1 MHLMNKL
8 GILYLTWSR
17 LLKQQLVPHN
27 ISLKQQFVLKQLV
40 KQPFL
45 YPHQISDMLYCDRP
59 TASVI
64 IGNMVK
70 NGWVKKIKDEDNG
83 KQFKIIITET
93 GKEKWISLNG
103 ASGEADMDRFDPLK
117 CLTETERQQLDELI
131 SKVLKHL

>member
-70 NGWVKKIKDEDNG
+70 NGWVEKIKDEDNG
-83 KQFKIIITET
+83 KQFKIIITDT
-93 GKEKWISLNG
+93 GKEKWTSLNG

-117 CLTETERQQLDELI
+117 CLSETERQQLDELI
-131 SKVLKHL
+131 SKVLKNL